1 MDFDQL
7 TTFVFVAKLKSF
19 SRAGQKVF
27 RSQSAVSAQIRQL
40 EQAYKARLLDRSAKS
55 VELTPA
61 GEVLFEYAE
70 KLLRLR
76 DESIQVVADRGNVVQ
91 GPVVFGANEAT
102 CLYLLPDIFAEFQ
115 RRYPLVHISIYR
127 NFSHKILQRVEDGS
141 VDVGI
146 VTLPIKS
153 PNLKMHHI
161 YRDRLRFMVSTK
173 NPLAHRSKITLAE
186 VAEQPLIFP
195 RTGFT
200 RQVLDKLFRP
210 YRARIHV
217 TMELPSIGMIKRFVA
232 ADAGVSFISES
243 FAKDYVKAGEVK
255 LLTVEG
261 VDLWRERPQPSPC
274 RSGAHRHHSR
284 APQSRRARR
293 SRRQLDGRQNKNTY
307 SSRKAIVG
315 SRLAARRAGS
325 QHAIAEIRKKTTA
338 TVVKVTRSV
347 AFTPTSI
354 VVMPRVRAN
363 AATMPAATPIA
374 VRRSPCPTIRLK
386 IWPGPAPRVM
396 RTPISAVRCRTTV
409 ARTP

>member
-7 TTFVFVAKLKSF
+7 ATFANVAKLTSF

-40 EQAYKARLLDRSAKS
+40 EQAYRAKLLERSAKS

-61 GEVLFEYAE
+61 LEVLFEYAE
-70 KLLRLR
+70 RLLRLR
-76 DESIQVVADRGNVVQ
+76 DESLQGVADRGNVVQ
-91 GPVVFGANEAT
+91 GTVLFGANEAT

-127 NFSHKILQRVEDGS
+127 NFSHKILQRIEDGS
-141 VDVGI
+141 ADVGI

-161 YRDRLRFMVSTK
+161 YKDRLRFMVSSR

-186 VAEQPLIFP
+186 VAEQPLLFP
-195 RTGFT
+195 RPGFIL
-200 RQVLDKLFRP
+200 QGVVKLFRP

-243 FAKDYVKAGEVK
+243 FARDQVKAGEVK

-261 VDLWRERPQPSPC
+261 VDLYRELGLVYRRDRSLPRAAQALIALIREYRKSPEH
-274 RSGAHRHHSR
+274 SAAGA
-284 APQSRRARR
+284 
-293 SRRQLDGRQNKNTY
+293 D
-307 SSRKAIVG
+307 
-315 SRLAARRAGS
+315 
-325 QHAIAEIRKKTTA
+325 
-338 TVVKVTRSV
+338 
-347 AFTPTSI
+347 
-354 VVMPRVRAN
+354 
-363 AATMPAATPIA
+363 
-374 VRRSPCPTIRLK
+374 
-386 IWPGPAPRVM
+386 
-396 RTPISAVRCRTTV
+396 
-409 ARTP
+409 

>member
-7 TTFVFVAKLKSF
+7 ATFVYVAKLKSF

-40 EQAYKARLLDRSAKS
+40 EQAYKAKLLDRSAKS

-102 CLYLLPDIFAEFQ
+102 CLYLLPDIFADFQ
-115 RRYPLVHISIYR
+115 KQYPLVHMSIYR
-127 NFSHKILQRVEDGS
+127 NFSHKILQRLEDGS

-153 PNLKMHHI
+153 PNLKIHLI
-161 YRDRLRFMVSTK
+161 NKDRLRFMVSTK

-186 VAEQPLIFP
+186 IAEQPLIFP
-195 RTGFT
+195 RLGFT

-210 YRARIHV
+210 YRSRLHI

-232 ADAGVSFISES
+232 ADAGISLISDS
-243 FAKDYVKAGEVK
+243 FARDQVKAGEVK
-255 LLTVEG
+255 LINVEG
-261 VDLWRERPQPSPC
+261 VDLWRELGLAYRRD
-274 RSGAHRHHSR
+274 RSLPR
-284 APQSRRARR
+284 AAQALIAIIREH
-293 SRRQLDGRQNKNTY
+293 
-307 SSRKAIVG
+307 RKATESG
-315 SRLAARRAGS
+315 DYS
-325 QHAIAEIRKKTTA
+325 Q
-338 TVVKVTRSV
+338 
-347 AFTPTSI
+347 P
-354 VVMPRVRAN
+354 
-363 AATMPAATPIA
+363 
-374 VRRSPCPTIRLK
+374 
-386 IWPGPAPRVM
+386 
-396 RTPISAVRCRTTV
+396 
-409 ARTP
+409 